1 MITNKTELRKCL
13 NDDYKAL
20 FLNRR
25 GGIIER
31 IKNPVLKFERHLR
44 YCEYYRNTAK
54 RSPYYNPFYLFHK
67 IRLHNLGIKLGFS
80 IPENCFGY
88 GLSIA
93 HYGTIVVNPNVR
105 VGSDCRIHT
114 GVNIGANK
122 DAFDVPVIG
131 NHVYIGP
138 GAKIFGKITIG
149 NNVKIGAN
157 AVVLKDAPDNAVL
170 VGIPARNISEE
181 KQEDCDGR

>member
-1 MITNKTELRKCL
+1 MITSKAELKEYL
-13 NDDYKAL
+13 NADFNAL
-20 FLNRR
+20 FPS
-25 GGIIER
+25 GGRKWEK
-31 IKNPVLKFERHLR
+31 IKNPILKFEKHLR

-54 RSPYYNPFYLFHK
+54 RCAWYNPLYCYHK
-67 IRLHNLGIKLGFS
+67 MRLRNLGLKLGFS
-80 IPENCFGY
+80 ISENIFGP

-105 VGSDCRIHT
+105 IGQNCRIHT

-122 DAFDVPVIG
+122 DAMDVPTIG
-131 NHVYIGP
+131 DHCYIGP

-157 AVVLKDAPDNAVL
+157 AVVTKDAPDNAVL
-170 VGIPARNISEE
+170 VGIPARNIAEE
-181 KQEDCDGR
+181 K